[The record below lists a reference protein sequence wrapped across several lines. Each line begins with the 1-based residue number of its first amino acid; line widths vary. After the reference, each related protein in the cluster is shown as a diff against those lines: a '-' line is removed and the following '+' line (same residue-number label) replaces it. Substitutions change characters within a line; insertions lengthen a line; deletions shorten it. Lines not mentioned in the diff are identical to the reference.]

1 MQLTDKELDSELW
14 RKLMAHLTG
23 LLDKAHVEL
32 EKTSNTE
39 SATAQLRGRAKLIRE
54 LQKLGKQSGLTETA
68 PEYR

>member
-1 MQLTDKELDSELW
+1 MQLTDKELDSETW
-14 RKLMAHLTG
+14 RKLMAHLAG

-39 SATAQLRGRAKLIRE
+39 IVTAQIRGRVKLIRE
-54 LQKLGKQSGLTETA
+54 LQKLGKPSGLVETA